1 MKKYL
6 LSFAMLALAS
16 MSVFTSCK
24 DDDEPAVPAN
34 VSVSVDKAA
43 LKTAEAA
50 AEQNAAAEALADAQA
65 AAPAGAT
72 VTQDPKTGDVTT
84 TNADQSYTV
93 TTTETSYT
101 YEVDGVTYNSIEA
114 VQAALSELPAG
125 STATFVA
132 VLHQTTTTQQY
143 NADGTKNGPATTNEK
158 TTKGKETEI
167 EIPGLGEA
175 PKTAAIQ
182 HPTSAVDATQ
192 TKTVD
197 VTVKTTEK
205 GQHSGGGIN

>member
-1 MKKYL
+1 MKKSL

-24 DDDEPAVPAN
+24 DDDETIPAV
-34 VSVSVDKAA
+34 VSVTVDKAA
-43 LKTAEAA
+43 LKAAEAA

-84 TNADQSYTV
+84 TYADQSYTV

-114 VQAALSELPAG
+114 VQAALSKLPAG
-125 STATFVA
+125 STATVVT

-143 NADGTKNGPATTNEK
+143 NADGTKNGPATTKEE
-158 TTKGKETEI
+158 TAKGKETEI
-167 EIPGLGEA
+167 EIPGLDEA
-175 PKTAAIQ
+175 PKTAAVIL
-182 HPTSAVDATQ
+182 PTSVTDATQ

-205 GQHSGGGIN
+205 GQHSGGSII